1 VNRKH
6 TWVAWALAVGLVA
19 YLAGAA
25 IPGRST
31 VTLGQDVK
39 AYATGTALHAD
50 AIQAGVTGPRLADV
64 EEAFSA
70 ANVDSKGFGAT
81 SRQNENEVLVQP
93 NPDDNDLTADPTLP
107 DLHFEGKNASARG
120 AGLEV
125 SLGEPVP
132 TPPGNTLPPLTRS
145 NAVAPP
151 DTGLASDSV
160 GPVPGD
166 PLVYASLL
174 QSDALAQWEGSTCSR
189 NAASPIAYSRGYA
202 AKAQLVDQG
211 DPNPDGSM
219 TGPVV
224 QTNGPTPDRSVAQTT
239 SFVYPFDNGEGGFGL
254 ISEVHQ
260 TYAPVSLGTDPVTGK
275 PQLIIEVLGEWFVKT
290 TVSGL
295 TDGATIKYGVLNPTT
310 GDPVDPGAT
319 VIRISPDGGATYM
332 GFSLQD
338 LMDGGIEIPL
348 DPIANIMLGEDLR
361 AISAPGAIPD
371 PDSSPT
377 LEGNGTRAAG
387 AVDVVRI
394 KSFNDSP
401 VGVDSHLADLRIG
414 HFESDLE
421 VPAGGFQ
428 CDTPTTTTTSTTTS
442 STSSTST
449 SSTSTSSTST
459 TSTSTT
465 VAPTSTTST
474 STTVKPT
481 TTTST
486 TPPPIPPPEPPATP
500 VRVQPS
506 TVG

>member
-6 TWVAWALAVGLVA
+6 TWLAWALAVGLVA

-50 AIQAGVTGPRLADV
+50 AIQAGLTGPRLADV

-70 ANVDSKGFGAT
+70 VNVDSQGFGAT

-120 AGLEV
+120 AGLE
-125 SLGEPVP
+125 LGVGSDVP
-132 TPPGNTLPPLTRS
+132 TPAGEIINETRS

-151 DTGLASDSV
+151 DTGLASAED

-166 PLVYASLL
+166 PLVYAALL
-174 QSDALAQWEGSTCSR
+174 HSDALAQWEGSTCGR

-202 AKAQLVDQG
+202 ANAQLVDAG
-211 DPNPDGSM
+211 TKNPDGSM
-219 TGPVV
+219 GGAVV
-224 QTNGPTPDRSVAQTT
+224 GTDAPTPDRNAATTT
-239 SFVYPFDNGEGGFGL
+239 SFVYPFDNLAGGYGL

-260 TYAPVSLGTDPVTGK
+260 TYAPVSIANGPTG
-275 PQLIIEVLGEWFVKT
+275 PALIIEVLGEWFVKT

-295 TDGATIKYGVLNPTT
+295 DNGATIKYGVLDRTT

-319 VIRISPDGGATYM
+319 VIRISPDGGATYS

-338 LMDGGIEIPL
+338 LMDGGVEIPL

-377 LEGNGTRAAG
+377 LEGDGTRAAG

-459 TSTSTT
+459 STTSTSTT